1 MSTILKQVMLPIF
14 DINKCFDV
22 HYSKSRDPLVNT
34 TSEICA
40 GGSEEGSSG
49 VCVSDSGGPLQCQMS
64 DNRWYQ
70 IGIISWS
77 YRCAAPG
84 VPDVFTKVSLFND
97 WIENTIQNN

>member
-1 MSTILKQVMLPIF
+1 MSRILKQVKLPIF

-22 HYSKSRDPLVNT
+22 HYSKSGDPLVNI

-40 GGSEEGSSG
+40 GGSEDVRAG
-49 VCVSDSGGPLQCQMS
+49 VCVGDSGGPLQCQMS

-70 IGIISWS
+70 IGIVSWS